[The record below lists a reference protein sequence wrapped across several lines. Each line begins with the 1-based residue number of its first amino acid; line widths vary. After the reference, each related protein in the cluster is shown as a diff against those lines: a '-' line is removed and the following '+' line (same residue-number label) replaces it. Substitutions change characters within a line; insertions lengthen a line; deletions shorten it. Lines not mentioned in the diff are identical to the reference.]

1 MAEASCWRCTS
12 TDAPPRRSSRAA
24 AAPCAAATVT
34 RASRARSVPSA
45 GRRWSM
51 VVSSGTWLSAD
62 TACTARAGREGL
74 VASKERRMAEADT
87 RAVRCRH
94 HRRRDRFR
102 VQAGRLTA
110 AWWCGVRR
118 PCTSVAAMLP
128 VGTRSAR
135 DGRRRAAAAHGA
147 RRGVLELD
155 RLRRAAASD
164 GSMIVDGAASSST
177 EHDGHLESTAARRSS
192 VSVWVHMAREEVER
206 GGGGIGGRD
215 GAACS
220 RPSDVA
226 PPSHAAAS
234 GGSARGGGWRRRAR
248 ARRRRGRWVGG
259 RWGVARCWMGG
270 RCVDGSLSS
279 RAACGREHA
288 GGRRRGGWWVR

>member
-1 MAEASCWRCTS
+1 MTGAPRSRTAGRAPTCCCHRRRRRRRHGRGARRRRIRCHLRGRRPLSSWPSRRRRLAMAEASCWRCTS

-87 RAVRCRH
+87 RAARCRH

-135 DGRRRAAAAHGA
+135 DGRRQAAAAHGA
-147 RRGVLELD
+147 RR
-155 RLRRAAASD
+155 AS
-164 GSMIVDGAASSST
+164 
-177 EHDGHLESTAARRSS
+177 
-192 VSVWVHMAREEVER
+192 
-206 GGGGIGGRD
+206 
-215 GAACS
+215 
-220 RPSDVA
+220 
-226 PPSHAAAS
+226 
-234 GGSARGGGWRRRAR
+234 
-248 ARRRRGRWVGG
+248 
-259 RWGVARCWMGG
+259 
-270 RCVDGSLSS
+270 
-279 RAACGREHA
+279 
-288 GGRRRGGWWVR
+288 

>member
-87 RAVRCRH
+87 RAARCRH

-164 GSMIVDGAASSST
+164 GSMIVDGAASCST

-220 RPSDVA
+220 RPSDVV

-234 GGSARGGGWRRRAR
+234 GGSARGGRMASSSASAPAEREMGGWSVG
-248 ARRRRGRWVGG
+248 RGEVLDGWPVRRWVAVLTC
-259 RWGVARCWMGG
+259 GVW
-270 RCVDGSLSS
+270 S
-279 RAACGREHA
+279 
-288 GGRRRGGWWVR
+288 